1 MHCTLYTY
9 QAKQR
14 MFQNIF
20 HFSYFANLKSDS
32 KPKLPTHNIKYFM
45 YLLFEGCVV
54 FQQLPPP
61 LASLNYSHKRTMTSL
76 GVLGQTKSHWLIQSV
91 PSNHLSSKNIQI
103 PKLSNFQRKW
113 KCFLTFQGV
122 CQADEMVMFV
132 NRWMRY
138 LPISIKN
145 YFNILDLNL
154 PTLSVSLSVSP

>member
-1 MHCTLYTY
+1 MGAICACVLFKRRKLYNFMHCTLYTY

-76 GVLGQTKSHWLIQSV
+76 GVLGQTKSHWLIQSMC
-91 PSNHLSSKNIQI
+91 PLNICPPKTSKYQ
-103 PKLSNFQRKW
+103 NFQTFKENRNASLPFKEYVKLMKW
-113 KCFLTFQGV
+113 WCL
-122 CQADEMVMFV
+122 
-132 NRWMRY
+132 
-138 LPISIKN
+138 
-145 YFNILDLNL
+145 
-154 PTLSVSLSVSP
+154 

>member
-1 MHCTLYTY
+1 MKTNCSFITTKIDLNFQSPKYDESKRHFHQKQITTHSVISELRYTYLAVRRMGAICACVLFKRRKLYNFMHCTLYTY

-61 LASLNYSHKRTMTSL
+61 LTLASIIHTNVR
-76 GVLGQTKSHWLIQSV
+76 
-91 PSNHLSSKNIQI
+91 
-103 PKLSNFQRKW
+103 
-113 KCFLTFQGV
+113 
-122 CQADEMVMFV
+122 
-132 NRWMRY
+132 
-138 LPISIKN
+138 
-145 YFNILDLNL
+145 
-154 PTLSVSLSVSP
+154 